1 MTKDKKISSQRA
13 LVILELHN
21 ADLLFNTLPKGY
33 NNALEKAKE
42 VLKRDVPNDVIYEGD
57 GYADGYM
64 VYDMARCPNCDY
76 LFDED
81 DGKWMSGFCPTCGQ
95 RLKW

>member
-42 VLKRDVPNDVIYEGD
+42 VLKRDISEDVIYEGD

-64 VYDMARCPNCDY
+64 IYDMAKCPNCDY
-76 LFDED
+76 RFDED